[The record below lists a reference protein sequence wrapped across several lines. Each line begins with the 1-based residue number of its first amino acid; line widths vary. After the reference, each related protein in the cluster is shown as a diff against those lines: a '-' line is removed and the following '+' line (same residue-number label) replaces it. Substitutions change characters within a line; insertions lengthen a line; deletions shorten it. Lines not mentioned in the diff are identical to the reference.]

1 MPRVAKN
8 LKPLEVSRLTEPGLH
23 PVGGV
28 AGLMLQVSKTGTRS
42 WLLRVKVGDKR
53 REIGL
58 GAYPGVGV
66 ALARGGSP

>member
-1 MPRVAKN
+1 
-8 LKPLEVSRLTEPGLH
+8 
-23 PVGGV
+23 
-28 AGLMLQVSKTGTRS
+28 MLQVSKAKTRS

-66 ALARGGSP
+66 ALAREKAQQMRDDIAAGIDPVIRRAEARQSIAPRHHR